1 MRNQRPNL
9 CSWSTLCV
17 SVHQIKST
25 LCLLLT
31 FITRLGRYFHQ
42 HSGESA
48 LRVLTPY
55 ACEAGF
61 LDWVKG
67 PRQKSP
73 DLEVEELIMC
83 PMLWC
88 RKSFQSISATVEH
101 VKTCPRLRDGWYWCP
116 FCRHP
121 EKFLECDKS
130 CEVNQQPMLRRKNSK
145 LSRATSF
152 FSRFGRRKPTREVL
166 SKLLGKE
173 GLWILTVANFRRS
186 SQFRDSKTDVERF

>member
-1 MRNQRPNL
+1 M
-9 CSWSTLCV
+9 
-17 SVHQIKST
+17 HQFKSPW
-25 LCLLLT
+25 CPLLT

-55 ACEAGF
+55 ACKAGF
-61 LDWVKG
+61 LDWVEG

-73 DLEVEELIMC
+73 DLEFDELIMC

-88 RKSFQSISATVEH
+88 RKAFNSISATVDH

-121 EKFLECDKS
+121 ERFLECDKS
-130 CEVNQQPMLRRKNSK
+130 CEVNRQRMIRRKSSK
-145 LSRATSF
+145 LCRAASF
-152 FSRFGRRKPTREVL
+152 FSRFGRQNSAREGF
-166 SKLLGKE
+166 SKLP
-173 GLWILTVANFRRS
+173 NFCTERRG
-186 SQFRDSKTDVERF
+186 F